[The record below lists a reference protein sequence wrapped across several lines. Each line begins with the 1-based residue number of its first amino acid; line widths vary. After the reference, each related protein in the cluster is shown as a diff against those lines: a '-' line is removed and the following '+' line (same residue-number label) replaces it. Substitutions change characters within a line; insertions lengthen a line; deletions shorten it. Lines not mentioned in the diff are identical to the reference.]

1 MRPAGFSSCLH
12 AYCVTRQGCDRLLEK
27 SANVPLVPADD
38 LVPALCGVH
47 PRKDLLATKEP
58 LRAGCLQRDVLF
70 QLQSIA
76 LPGDDVYAIS
86 HSSIEPPEMRSMR
99 QELWRHPSL
108 WLERKDILTLR
119 CCGKEPLNSL
129 NDTSAWRRVVLICVE
144 IKFQAPHAIDAMLSP

>member
-1 MRPAGFSSCLH
+1 M
-12 AYCVTRQGCDRLLEK
+12 
-27 SANVPLVPADD
+27 
-38 LVPALCGVH
+38 PALCGTH
-47 PRKDLLATKEP
+47 PRKDLLSTKEP

-76 LPGDDVYAIS
+76 LPGDDVYSIS

-119 CCGKEPLNSL
+119 CCGREPLQSL
-129 NDTSAWRRVVLICVE
+129 NDVSAWRRVVLICVE
-144 IKFQAPHAIDAMLSP
+144 IKFQAPTPSTRCCLPSYVCSMAWGFTKVHAIFLRIT